1 MHQGQGLHFIG
12 LQGLVSRRSCATTCG
27 ATQDYH
33 APYYI
38 NNTLRKAE
46 RVKNRESLPNVD
58 INVTVRRYG
67 TALLSSHIQYHISET
82 SPGGV
87 IVPLFQT
94 LE

>member
-1 MHQGQGLHFIG
+1 M
-12 LQGLVSRRSCATTCG
+12 
-27 ATQDYH
+27 
-33 APYYI
+33 
-38 NNTLRKAE
+38 
-46 RVKNRESLPNVD
+46 VKYRESLPNVD

-82 SPGGV
+82 SPRGV